1 MEHKEHEPKK
11 QQDDIQSPPPGMEE
25 EEEGED
31 HYEIESP
38 PPQQVTDSIQQ
49 YQLETQNNRNISHP
63 PPPSLLHYYSPSS
76 YPPQPPP
83 HQQQQQAAESPPQL
97 LRVLEARSPE
107 SPPIAPMPVA
117 SGPPKAAP
125 DGGGGGAPP
134 PPPPAVDGGGR
145 ATRGRRLRPNLS
157 IMRKAKFE
165 NVRRGALLVSRI
177 SGFVFCLISLAVLA
191 ADKDQGWA
199 LESFYR
205 YKEFRYCLTV
215 NVVGFVYS
223 GVQAFDLAYSMLTKR
238 VHSPTGNRL
247 RDCFDFSLDQ
257 IIAYLLLSASTSA
270 AFRVEDWESN
280 WGSDEFSAMARAS
293 LVLSFLAFVAF
304 ASSSILSGYTL
315 FTSHSL

>member
-38 PPQQVTDSIQQ
+38 PPQQETDSIQQ

-76 YPPQPPP
+76 SPPQPP

-97 LRVLEARSPE
+97 RRVLEAPSPE

-117 SGPPKAAP
+117 SGPPKAAS
-125 DGGGGGAPP
+125 DGEGGGAP

-165 NVRRGALLVSRI
+165 NVRRGALLGSRI
-177 SGFVFCLISLAVLA
+177 SGFIFCLISLAVLA